1 MNGGHEFKQG
11 KNDTGNYNKI
21 NRITFTQKS
30 SLKMFLAVFLTVFF
44 FFSVLIMDTFD
55 LKS

>member
-44 FFSVLIMDTFD
+44 FSVLIMDTFD